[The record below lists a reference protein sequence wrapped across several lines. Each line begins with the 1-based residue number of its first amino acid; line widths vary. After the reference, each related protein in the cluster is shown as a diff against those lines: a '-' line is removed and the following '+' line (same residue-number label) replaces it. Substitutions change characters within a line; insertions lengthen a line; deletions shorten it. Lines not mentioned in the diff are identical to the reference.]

1 MPSLPMYADIGGAHA
16 GGVGTGAVH
25 GYPAL
30 GGGSIS
36 CGLLPHLL
44 VEGSTGGTELPDL
57 LVHVL
62 YSFHALQLS

>member
-1 MPSLPMYADIGGAHA
+1 MYADSGGAHA
-16 GGVGTGAVH
+16 GGVGIGVTI

-30 GGGSIS
+30 GGGIMR
-36 CGLLPHLL
+36 CGLPPHLL

-62 YSFHALQLS
+62 NSLHALQLS

>member
-1 MPSLPMYADIGGAHA
+1 MYTDSGGAHA
-16 GGVGTGAVH
+16 GGVGTGFIH

-30 GGGSIS
+30 GGGGGAGITES
-36 CGLLPHLL
+36 CGLPHLL
-44 VEGSTGGTELPDL
+44 VAGSTEGCELPHL